1 MSAKKND
8 SSDKWSIMSLFN
20 PFKGDIS
27 IGGRIGR
34 GVMLLIL
41 LYFIAAPFVCIYEYN
56 RAFKGFFDPVPADAR
71 ETPPKPGVV
80 YSNAMITIGD
90 QMLDAWLPNDVIW
103 PSILL
108 DNPQN
113 YQLGVL
119 EVLRY
124 STRVLRDD
132 LSRQRTT
139 DKIDPYC
146 EDAFTAFSNNP
157 NLWMF
162 PAAEAK
168 FASGVKAL
176 QQYKQG
182 LETGNSNFY
191 PRTDNIIVLTEQFA
205 SLLGGESTKLS
216 NAPRDRIERTS
227 AETAGD
233 PNLEEQPKKTFTK
246 VPWLDIDD
254 NFYHAQGVAY
264 AMRQM
269 LIAARW
275 EFRDVIKIKRSGALL
290 DSVIDEL
297 ELAQFE
303 PWMVLN
309 GSRDSIFANH
319 SLTLMATLQDARQKL
334 RSFAETMRN

>member
-1 MSAKKND
+1 MTKNKD
-8 SSDKWSIMSLFN
+8 NSDKWSILSLFN
-20 PFKGDIS
+20 PFKAEIS
-27 IGGRIGR
+27 IAGRVGR

-41 LYFIAAPFVCIYEYN
+41 LYFLAAPFVCIYEYN
-56 RAFKGFFDPVPADAR
+56 QAFKGFFNPVPADAKQN
-71 ETPPKPGVV
+71 PPKPGVV
-80 YSNAMITIGD
+80 YSGAMITMGD
-90 QMLDAWLPNDVIW
+90 QMLDAWLPNDVIYQ
-103 PSILL
+103 SILL

-113 YQLGVL
+113 WQLGVL
-119 EVLRY
+119 EVMRY

-139 DKIDPYC
+139 DKIDPNC
-146 EDAFTAFSNNP
+146 EEAFTAFSNNP
-157 NLWMF
+157 MLWMF

-168 FASGVKAL
+168 FSSGVKAL
-176 QQYKQG
+176 QKYKQG
-182 LETGNSNFY
+182 LETGKSSFY
-191 PRTDNIIVLTEQFA
+191 PRTDNLIVLADQFA
-205 SLLGGESTKLS
+205 SLLGGESTKLA
-216 NAPRDRIERTS
+216 NAPRDRSERTS

-233 PNLEEQPKKTFTK
+233 PNLVEKPQKTFTE

-269 LIAARW
+269 LMAARW
-275 EFRDVIKIKRSGALL
+275 EFRDVIEIKRSGALL

-297 ELAQFE
+297 DLAQFE

-309 GSRDSIFANH
+309 GSRDSVFANH

>member
-1 MSAKKND
+1 MSKNKD
-8 SSDKWSIMSLFN
+8 TSDKWSIMSLFN
-20 PFKGDIS
+20 PFKGDLS
-27 IGGRIGR
+27 IAGRVGR
-34 GVMLLIL
+34 SVMLLIL
-41 LYFIAAPFVCIYEYN
+41 LYFITAPFVCIYEYN
-56 RAFKGFFDPVPADAR
+56 RAFKDFFDPVPADAQ
-71 ETPPKPGVV
+71 TNPPKSGVV
-80 YSNAMITIGD
+80 YTGAMITLGD
-90 QMLDAWLPNDVIW
+90 QMLDAWLPNDVIY
-103 PSILL
+103 PAILL

-113 YQLGVL
+113 WQIGVL

-139 DKIDPYC
+139 DKIDPDC

-157 NLWMF
+157 SLWMF

-168 FASGVKAL
+168 FSSGVKAL
-176 QQYKQG
+176 QKYEQG
-182 LETGNSNFY
+182 LKSGSSNFY
-191 PRTDNIIVLTEQFA
+191 PRTDNLIVLIDQFA

-216 NAPRDRIERTS
+216 NAPRDRAERIS

-233 PNLEEQPKKTFTK
+233 PNLEEKPNKTYTE
-246 VPWLDIDD
+246 VPWTEIDD

-264 AMRQM
+264 AMREM

-275 EFRDVIKIKRSGALL
+275 EFRDVIKIKRSEALL
-290 DSVIDEL
+290 NSVIDEL
-297 ELAQFE
+297 EVAQFE
-303 PWMVLN
+303 PWFILN